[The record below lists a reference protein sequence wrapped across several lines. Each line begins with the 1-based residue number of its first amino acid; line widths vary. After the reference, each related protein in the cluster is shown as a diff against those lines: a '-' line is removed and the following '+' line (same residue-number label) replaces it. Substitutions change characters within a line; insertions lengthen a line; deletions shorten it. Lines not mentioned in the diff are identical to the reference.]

1 VSRTT
6 LAVIA
11 ALAVTVACGG
21 STSEHRATAAPFVD
35 PEGRPIAVAPLPVH
49 RIVSTMQTAT
59 EWLVTLGAQDRLV
72 ARTEFDRQPEL
83 ASLPSIGGGL
93 DPSPEAVAA
102 LRPDVVIGWR
112 NRSSSDL
119 LRALAPFHIPVV
131 SFETTDTSDIFLNL
145 RRIGALVGAEA
156 KADSLAEMLRTDLR
170 SIQAEACPDG
180 PASAPTVF
188 LEVGTEPP
196 MTTGGGTWMN
206 TILRVVCL
214 RNLFADLEA
223 SWPTVSL
230 EAIAARNPDWIL
242 TSRGPAPGARL
253 ADLRSKAGWRDLPAV
268 KAGRIIEIPADLF
281 SRGGPTIADAARAIL
296 ASRRATEGH

>member
-1 VSRTT
+1 MHLS
-6 LAVIA
+6 VIA
-11 ALAVTVACGG
+11 ALAITVACGAKDAA
-21 STSEHRATAAPFVD
+21 HREVAAPFID
-35 PEGRPIAVAPLPVH
+35 PEGRPIGITPLPVR
-49 RIVSTMQTAT
+49 RIVSTMQSAT
-59 EWLVTLGAQDRLV
+59 EWLVVLGAQDRLV

-102 LRPDVVIGWR
+102 LRPDIVIGWR

-131 SFETTDTSDIFLNL
+131 SFETADTGDIFLNL
-145 RRIGALVGAEA
+145 RRLGVLVGAEA
-156 KADSLAEMLRTDLR
+156 KADSLANALRADLL
-170 SIQAEACPDG
+170 SIQAEACPEG
-180 PASAPTVF
+180 LTNAPTVF

-206 TILRVVCL
+206 TILAVACL
-214 RNLFADLEA
+214 RNLFSDLGS
-223 SWPTVSL
+223 SWPVVSL

-268 KAGRIIEIPADLF
+268 KSGRILEISGDLLA
-281 SRGGPTIADAARAIL
+281 RGGPTIADAARAIL
-296 ASRRATEGH
+296 ASRRAVEGH

>member
-1 VSRTT
+1 MPRAT
-6 LAVIA
+6 LTVIA
-11 ALAVTVACGG
+11 ALAITVACGAR
-21 STSEHRATAAPFVD
+21 TAAPPAAAAPFVD
-35 PEGRPIAVAPLPVH
+35 PEGRPVTIAPLPVH

-59 EWLVTLGAQDRLV
+59 EWLVALGAGSRLV
-72 ARTEFDRQPEL
+72 ARTAFDRQSEL

-102 LRPDVVIGWR
+102 LRPDIVIGWR

-145 RRIGALVGAEA
+145 RRLGVMVGAEG
-156 KADSLAEMLRTDLR
+156 KADSLAEQLRSDLRT
-170 SIQAEACPDG
+170 IQADACPNG
-180 PASAPTVF
+180 PAKAPTVF
-188 LEVGTEPP
+188 LEVGTDPP
-196 MTTGGGTWMN
+196 MTTGGATWMN
-206 TILRVVCL
+206 TILGVTCL
-214 RNLFADLEA
+214 RNLFGDLA
-223 SWPTVSL
+223 GSWPTVSL

-253 ADLRSKAGWRDLPAV
+253 AELRSKAGWRDLPAV

-281 SRGGPTIADAARAIL
+281 ARGGPTIAEAARAIV
-296 ASRRATEGH
+296 ASRRAAPGH